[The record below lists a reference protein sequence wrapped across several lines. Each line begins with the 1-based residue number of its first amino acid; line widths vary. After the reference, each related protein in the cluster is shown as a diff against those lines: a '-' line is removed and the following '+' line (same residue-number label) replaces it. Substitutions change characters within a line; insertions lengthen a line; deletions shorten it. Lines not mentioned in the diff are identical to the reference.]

1 VIATGTG
8 RRLST
13 YLDAEE
19 LAEETAG
26 SGEILA
32 PRAPVVLP
40 AQAGVREVVQEPAEH
55 MVAVGAVLGG
65 VQHVGVPHVV
75 ELPGG
80 DDGDTGMQHAELQ
93 EAPV

>member
-1 VIATGTG
+1 MV
-8 RRLST
+8 
-13 YLDAEE
+13 DAEVRT
-19 LAEETAG
+19 EET
-26 SGEILA
+26 SGLGEGFT
-32 PRAPVVLP
+32 PGAPVGFS
-40 AQAGVREVVQEPAEH
+40 AQPGVREMVQEPAEH

-65 VQHVGVPHVV
+65 VQHVGVPHAV